1 MANIKKSF
9 NFRNGVQV
17 DDDNLKVSA
26 TGLVGI
32 GTTVPT
38 EALDV
43 RGNLVVSGV
52 SSAATI
58 QAGVITVTTFNP
70 TSIIGAGISVVSGVV
85 TASSGIVTYYGDARF
100 LQGLPT
106 SQWEDV
112 NTGFGV
118 SSIYNTGGNVGI
130 ATSNPQFTLQVGGDV
145 NSNKDGVGIS
155 SAGNIK
161 ISGIA
166 SASQFVGSFTGNV
179 TGNVTGNLTGDVTG
193 NTQGIH
199 TGAVN
204 LGDNEKA
211 TFGAGQDL
219 EILHLNDESI
229 IRETRAGVG
238 ATLAIQS
245 DKLILKNK
253 DGNEPYLEANDNGSV
268 KIYHDFI
275 PRFETSGIGAT
286 VYGQLDTTNLN
297 VSGVSTFSDDLVLGV
312 GATVGIK
319 STVFFD
325 NGVEARFGGS
335 TISPGLK
342 ISNDSSSTTIT
353 SADSVFLT
361 ATGSLNIGGVTNNS
375 LQSNNNRLIT
385 GGGVEIIETDTTTAF
400 LKHSGTEKLKTT
412 DSGVYVSGIIT
423 ATTELNSPLIGVGT
437 DNPANDIQVRKS
449 GNAEIQITSDTGM
462 AGLSVGREAS
472 TGDANNAEFR
482 YGGGAGAPYSTPQS
496 LDIVNYGTHNFNYYL
511 SASNPSGVV
520 GDFHW
525 HKGLNNTKLMTL
537 TNTGRLGIG
546 ETQPDTALHVAGVCT
561 VTSNS
566 FVASNFE
573 VGGNTTIGGD
583 LTISG
588 SLNVGSSLSA
598 DVTGDVT
605 GNLDGNINSIGI
617 STFSGQIGI
626 GTDNPIPGIE
636 LDAHQVRGTFFAVGV
651 GTTSP
656 NSGVDFSDAGS
667 ATDRFLIPP
676 KVTTTERNNLEDLV
690 TGALVF
696 NTTSS
701 RLELY
706 LGSSWVGIATVV

>member
-1 MANIKKSF
+1 MPYIGRAATNAGSVNYLDDISSGF
-9 NFRNGVQV
+9 NGNDVTFTCAVKGTTITPGQENVYQYLDGVFQHPGDSYTISGSTITFTEAPV
-17 DDDNLKVSA
+17 SGADFTGYVAGEGAYLDDGTVSTAKLDDDAVTASKLDDDG
-26 TGLVGI
+26 TGFQVGDL
-32 GTTVPT
+32 GVGGSLT
-38 EALDV
+38 
-43 RGNLVVSGV
+43 SGDKL
-52 SSAATI
+52 
-58 QAGVITVTTFNP
+58 TVTWRLRA
-70 TSIIGAGISVVSGVV
+70 SGGIIGDLTGDVTGIVVGVV
-85 TASSGIVTYYGDARF
+85 T
-100 LQGLPT
+100 
-106 SQWEDV
+106 
-112 NTGFGV
+112 
-118 SSIYNTGGNVGI
+118 
-130 ATSNPQFTLQVGGDV
+130 
-145 NSNKDGVGIS
+145 
-155 SAGNIK
+155 GNI
-161 ISGIA
+161 
-166 SASQFVGSFTGNV
+166 TGNV
-179 TGNVTGNLTGDVTG
+179 TGDLTG

-706 LGSSWVGIATVV
+706 LGSSWVGIATEV

>member
-58 QAGVITVTTFNP
+58 QAGVLTVTTFNP

>member
-1 MANIKKSF
+1 M
-9 NFRNGVQV
+9 
-17 DDDNLKVSA
+17 
-26 TGLVGI
+26 
-32 GTTVPT
+32 
-38 EALDV
+38 
-43 RGNLVVSGV
+43 
-52 SSAATI
+52 
-58 QAGVITVTTFNP
+58 
-70 TSIIGAGISVVSGVV
+70 
-85 TASSGIVTYYGDARF
+85 
-100 LQGLPT
+100 
-106 SQWEDV
+106 
-112 NTGFGV
+112 
-118 SSIYNTGGNVGI
+118 
-130 ATSNPQFTLQVGGDV
+130 GGDV

-204 LGDNEKA
+204 LGDNVRLKIGDGE
-211 TFGAGQDL
+211 DL
-219 EILHLNDESI
+219 QLYHSGNNSI
-229 IRETRAGVG
+229 IREQGSG
-238 ATLAIQS
+238 S
-245 DKLILKNK
+245 LIVQGKEIFIDNVENDERMASFNTDSSVDLHY
-253 DGNEPYLEANDNGSV
+253 DGT
-268 KIYHDFI
+268 K
-275 PRFETSGIGAT
+275 RFATSGIGAT
-286 VYGQLDTTNLN
+286 VFGQLDTTNLN

-312 GATVGIK
+312 GATVGIG

-325 NGVEARFGGS
+325 NDVEARFGGS
-335 TISPGLK
+335 TISPGFK
-342 ISNDSSSTTIT
+342 IRNNSSYTYLT
-353 SADSVFLT
+353 SADSVIFT
-361 ATGSLNIGGVTNNS
+361 STGSLNIGGSTNNN
-375 LQSNNNRLIT
+375 LQSANNRLINASGT
-385 GGGVEIIETDTTTAF
+385 EIIETDATTAF

-437 DNPANDIQVRKS
+437 DAPANDIQVRKS

-511 SASNPSGVV
+511 SASNPSAVV

-583 LTISG
+583 LTLTG
-588 SLNVGSSLSA
+588 SLNVGSSFSG
-598 DVTGDVT
+598 DVTGNVT